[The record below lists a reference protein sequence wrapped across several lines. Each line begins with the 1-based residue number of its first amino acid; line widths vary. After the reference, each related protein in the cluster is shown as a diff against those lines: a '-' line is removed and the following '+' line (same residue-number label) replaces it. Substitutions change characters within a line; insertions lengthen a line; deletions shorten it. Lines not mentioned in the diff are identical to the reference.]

1 MSTTYSKMFV
11 LILIPWHFQCLL
23 LNDLIILEIVARV
36 NMILIPISF
45 CCCAV
50 TVPLKFYI
58 LFIMMFLCS
67 VHEYYFIYIPLTKDI
82 GFVGAFQMFF
92 FSYRPLLILKI
103 KVYDLGNL

>member
-11 LILIPWHFQCLL
+11 LIPWHFQCLL
-23 LNDLIILEIVARV
+23 LNDLTVLEIVARV
-36 NMILIPISF
+36 NFMFLVPISF

-67 VHEYYFIYIPLTKDI
+67 VHEYYRFIYVHLTEDI
-82 GFVGAFQMFF
+82 GFVGAFQMCFF
-92 FSYRPLLILKI
+92 PLPSLTHS
-103 KVYDLGNL
+103 